1 MLNLIKTKF
10 DVIIIGAGLSG
21 LTLANEISKKTKKSV
36 LIIEKKKS
44 FDYDK
49 NWCFWNTPQNVFT
62 KRYDTAWNSIKIKID
77 KNEIIH
83 EEKNINYLHLKS
95 STFFKYMTEKLE
107 KNKRVQILNGVE
119 INKIKI
125 KKSKND
131 IIVGKHKYE
140 CELLFD
146 SRYRLIKQMNSLFQH
161 F

>member
-77 KNEIIH
+77 KNEIEDAFWISKQ
-83 EEKNINYLHLKS
+83 ELKQVLNGRNNNIIAAREGTIARFL
-95 STFFKYMTEKLE
+95 LE
-107 KNKRVQILNGVE
+107 KWV
-119 INKIKI
+119 
-125 KKSKND
+125 KNTPL
-131 IIVGKHKYE
+131 IVK
-140 CELLFD
+140 C
-146 SRYRLIKQMNSLFQH
+146 FQ
-161 F
+161 